1 MPILEKSFEYR
12 GYKCVV
18 LMTEMGHRCGYVG
31 IPKEN
36 SLYNKYYDELNK
48 YIGCHGGLTYSSSE
62 LHCVNDK
69 DMWWIGFDCAHIDDR
84 PDFETAKQMFKDNKK
99 VIKSLETIE
108 EVMEETTIYKVGT
121 VKTLDFCEAQCKD
134 IVKQVIIL
142 DEVWGKNNEKNN

>member
-48 YIGCHGGLTYSSSE
+48 YIGCHGGLTYCSSE

-69 DMWWIGFDCAHIDDR
+69 DKWWIGFDCAHLDDR
-84 PDFETAKQMFKDNKK
+84 PDFTTAKQMFKDNKK

-108 EVMEETTIYKVGT
+108 EIIKVGT

-134 IVKQVIIL
+134 IVKQVINL

>member
-1 MPILEKSFEYR
+1 MPILEKSFEYI

-31 IPKEN
+31 IPKGN

-48 YIGCHGGLTYSSSE
+48 YIGCHGGLTYSSAE

-69 DMWWIGFDCAHIDDR
+69 DTWWIGFDCAHFGDR
-84 PDFETAKQMFKDNKK
+84 PDFTTAKRMFKDQQK
-99 VIKSLETIE
+99 VIKSLEI
-108 EVMEETTIYKVGT
+108 MEEMTIYDYGT
-121 VKTLDFCEAQCKD
+121 VKTLAFCEEQCKD
-134 IVKQVIIL
+134 IVKQIINL

>member
-1 MPILEKSFEYR
+1 MPILEKSFEYE

-36 SLYNKYYDELNK
+36 NLYNKFYDELNE

-69 DMWWIGFDCAHIDDR
+69 DTWWIGFDCAHLYDR
-84 PDFETAKQMFKDNKK
+84 PDFETAKRMFKDNQK
-99 VIKSLETIE
+99 VIKSLEI
-108 EVMEETTIYKVGT
+108 MEEMTIYEFGT
-121 VKTLDFCEAQCKD
+121 VKTLAFCEEQCKD
-134 IVKQVIIL
+134 IVKQVINL
-142 DEVWGKNNEKNN
+142 NEVWGKNNEKNN

>member
-1 MPILEKSFEYR
+1 MPKLEKSFEYR

-31 IPKEN
+31 IPKGN
-36 SLYNKYYDELNK
+36 SLYNKFYGELDM
-48 YIGCHGGLTYSSSE
+48 YIGCHGGLTYRSSE

-69 DMWWIGFDCAHIDDR
+69 DTWWIGFDCAHLDDR
-84 PDFETAKQMFKDNKK
+84 PDFTTAKQMFKDDKQ

-108 EVMEETTIYKVGT
+108 EVIEKTTRYNVGT
-121 VKTLDFCEAQCKD
+121 VKTLAFCEWECKN
-134 IVKQVIIL
+134 IVKQVINL